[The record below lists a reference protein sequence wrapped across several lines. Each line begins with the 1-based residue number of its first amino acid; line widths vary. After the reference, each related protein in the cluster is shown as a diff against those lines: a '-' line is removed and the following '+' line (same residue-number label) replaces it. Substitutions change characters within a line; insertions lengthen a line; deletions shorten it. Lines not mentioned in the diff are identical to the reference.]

1 MDLTHW
7 YRRASRA
14 RLNCDKTQAK
24 FRNTLLVGGG
34 RSNWPDV
41 IGKARKRLGYWR
53 LRGLTMEGNVLIIK
67 ALILPLFLLISSV
80 FIPPR
85 RVLLDLHWDIFYLLW
100 RSKWE
105 RVTRKVMKMPK
116 TKRKDVP
123 NFHLFLPRKY
133 TTLYQTYATVPSR
146 DHKTSAMAQFWM
158 GCHPRTQVFTDRSQ
172 STQLPV

>member
-85 RVLLDLHWDIFYLLW
+85 RVLLDLH
-100 RSKWE
+100 
-105 RVTRKVMKMPK
+105 
-116 TKRKDVP
+116 
-123 NFHLFLPRKY
+123 
-133 TTLYQTYATVPSR
+133 
-146 DHKTSAMAQFWM
+146 
-158 GCHPRTQVFTDRSQ
+158 
-172 STQLPV
+172 